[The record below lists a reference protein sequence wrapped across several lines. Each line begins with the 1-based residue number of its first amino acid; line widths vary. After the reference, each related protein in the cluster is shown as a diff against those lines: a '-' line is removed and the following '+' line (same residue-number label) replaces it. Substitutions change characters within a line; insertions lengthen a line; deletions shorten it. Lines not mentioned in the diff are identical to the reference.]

1 MTQVLLSIKPEY
13 AEKILD
19 GTKKYEF
26 RRSVFKNPDV
36 RTIVIYASSP
46 VQKVVGE
53 FEIDSI
59 LNLDLETLWNRTKKF
74 AGITKEY
81 FMEYFES
88 KEKGYA
94 IKIKSTKKYKDGFS
108 LEERFNAKPPQSFL
122 YLFEENAPPQ
132 QYEKRPARS
141 HNTRQ

>member
-13 AEKILD
+13 AEKILN

-26 RRSVFKNPDV
+26 RRSVFKNPDI

-46 VQKVVGE
+46 IQKVVGE

-59 LNLDLETLWNRTKKF
+59 LNLELETLWNKTKKF
-74 AGITKEY
+74 SGITKEL

-94 IKIKSTKKYKDGFS
+94 IKIKSTKKYEDWVS
-108 LEERFNAKPPQSFL
+108 LEKKFNAKPPQSFL
-122 YLFEENAPPQ
+122 YLYEENTPPQ
-132 QYEKRPARS
+132 PNGIRPARS
-141 HNTRQ
+141 HNKRQ